1 MQNVAALKLIP
12 KVGTEMAKD
21 TASIELFYDRTTLAP
36 SGVVIREKNGNRTVA
51 RISAAVVNG
60 DVKAEDRALLEIPN
74 PDPKEWTVDVRPLA
88 SAPK

>member
-1 MQNVAALKLIP
+1 
-12 KVGTEMAKD
+12 
-21 TASIELFYDRTTLAP
+21 
-36 SGVVIREKNGNRTVA
+36 VIREKNGNRTVA

-60 DVKAEDRALLEIPN
+60 DVKAEDRALLDIPN